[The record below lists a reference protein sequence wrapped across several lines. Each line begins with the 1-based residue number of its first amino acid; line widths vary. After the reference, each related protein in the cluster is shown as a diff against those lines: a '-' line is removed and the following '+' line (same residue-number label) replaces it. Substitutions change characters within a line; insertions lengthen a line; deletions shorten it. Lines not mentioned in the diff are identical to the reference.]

1 MPRSEPNGGKKNKI
15 ILFCCTCLEKAGAI
29 FEIDVNKLRHIS
41 GHLRTF
47 AADNRELQNTQR
59 GNIYRYRA
67 VPHRAKPHRT
77 SNREWGNVECSYKW
91 QPEIHHQPGDYSRT
105 PDLRPPVIRPPLL

>member
-1 MPRSEPNGGKKNKI
+1 LIDFDRFSNIKI
-15 ILFCCTCLEKAGAI
+15 KAILFCCTYLEKAGAI

-47 AADNRELQNTQR
+47 AAELTAMLTADNRGLRNTQR

-77 SNREWGNVECSYKW
+77 SNRE
-91 QPEIHHQPGDYSRT
+91 
-105 PDLRPPVIRPPLL
+105 